1 MFDWIP
7 DTTLTVIGVVL
18 LLLGVLLLYP
28 CVHISAET
36 VLDAAYEDSLKEKA
50 KSYAIAVAC
59 IFAIISLIF
68 LGRTALNEVSA
79 REYNRII
86 QCIESGYTLYING
99 AEADPSHITIED
111 YSHDAITVH
120 DDTKE
125 IHVAANK

>member
-7 DTTLTVIGVVL
+7 DTALNVIGIVL
-18 LLLGVLLLYP
+18 LLLGVLLLSP
-28 CVHISAET
+28 CVHISAEE

-59 IFAIISLIF
+59 IFAIVSLIY
-68 LGRTALNEVSA
+68 LGRAALNEVST
-79 REYNRII
+79 REYNRVVR
-86 QCIESGYTLYING
+86 CIESGYTLYING
-99 AEADPSHITIED
+99 AEADLSHITIED
-111 YSHDAITVH
+111 YSRDAITVH